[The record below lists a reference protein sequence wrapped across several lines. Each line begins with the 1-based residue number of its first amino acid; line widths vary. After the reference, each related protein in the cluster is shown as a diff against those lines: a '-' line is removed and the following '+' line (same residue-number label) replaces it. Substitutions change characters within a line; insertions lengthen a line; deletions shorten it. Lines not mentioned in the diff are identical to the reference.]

1 MPSRNPCGARAPLLF
16 LTRRWPTLFRVPAA
30 TSAKL
35 GLRRDITLFLLSL
48 AIFFVCIIAILTLAL
63 QTAVARAEESTRQQ
77 WEIAADAVAE
87 RLSTA
92 DLRSSGTA
100 ASTLLW
106 ARSRFDVTAL
116 ELRTKTGVIRSG
128 TPAADLASLQRTVPG
143 AALTLW
149 FDDSALRVHRRT
161 FYGIAGICLLSAA
174 ITTIVVLLYVPKI
187 IGPFERLL
195 EQARRVGDEETT
207 QDEASYVLSTFRET
221 IEKLEAREQEL
232 SELHGREKTRADD
245 LERISATLTRSLSSG
260 FLSVDPAGRIADL
273 NGAGAQILGIAAGDD
288 VIGKPIEEAIAAP
301 LSAVLRRSLDESLAF
316 TRLEVRQPVGDTP
329 MELGVT
335 TVPLRTA
342 TDATLGVLALFTNLT
357 PIRELEDRVRA
368 LQTLA
373 DLGEMAAGVAHE
385 FRNSLST
392 ISGYLKLAL
401 REPFPE
407 PVAAKLKAAE
417 EEAKG
422 LAAAVAA
429 LLNFARPFQ
438 LDVQP
443 LNLATL
449 VTATV
454 APLAEGAPDVP
465 LAIDV
470 EDAAMEGDATL
481 LARAIENGVRNA
493 IESVRARES
502 GEVSITVRARPE
514 PHLVIADTGMGL
526 DPADVPRLFLP
537 FQTQRPGGFGLGL
550 SLVKKIV
557 LLHQGTVELDGEPG
571 RGATLTMRF
580 TPAQP
585 GNGGL

>member
-1 MPSRNPCGARAPLLF
+1 VRAAP
-16 LTRRWPTLFRVPAA
+16 P
-30 TSAKL
+30 AKL

-63 QTAVARAEESTRQQ
+63 QMAVARAEDSTHRQ
-77 WEIAADAVAE
+77 WDVAADAIAE
-87 RLSTA
+87 RLSTV
-92 DLRSSGTA
+92 DLRSSGA
-100 ASTLLW
+100 ATSTLLW

-116 ELRTKTGVIRSG
+116 ELRTRDGVIRSG
-128 TPAADLASLQRTVPG
+128 TPARELASLQRNVPG
-143 AALTLW
+143 ATLTLW
-149 FDDSALRVHRRT
+149 FDDSALRIHRRT
-161 FYGIAGICLLSAA
+161 FYGIAFICLISGA

-187 IGPFERLL
+187 VGPFERLL
-195 EQARRVGDEETT
+195 EQARRVGDDQGESP
-207 QDEASYVLSTFRET
+207 DEASYVIRTFRET
-221 IEKLEAREQEL
+221 IEKLESREKEL
-232 SELHGREKTRADD
+232 SELHEREKTRADD
-245 LERISATLTRSLSSG
+245 LERISATLTRSLGSG
-260 FLSVDPAGRIADL
+260 FLSVDPTGRIADL
-273 NGAGAQILGIAAGDD
+273 NGAGSQILGIASAAD
-288 VIGKPIEEAIAAP
+288 VIGKPIEEAIHPP

-316 TRLEVRQPVGDTP
+316 TRLEVRQPTGGEPAD
-329 MELGVT
+329 LGVT

-357 PIRELEDRVRA
+357 PIRELEERVRA

-407 PVAAKLKAAE
+407 PIAAKLKAAE

-438 LDVQP
+438 LDLQP

-454 APLAEGAPDVP
+454 APLADGAPDVT
-465 LAIDV
+465 LHVDA
-470 EDAAMEGDATL
+470 EDADIEGDATL

-493 IESVRARES
+493 IESVHAKES
-502 GEVSITVRARPE
+502 GAVSVTVRARPE
-514 PHLVIADTGMGL
+514 PHIIIADSGMGL

-550 SLVKKIV
+550 SLIKKIV
-557 LLHQGTVELDGEPG
+557 LLHQGTVELDGQPG
-571 RGATLTMRF
+571 HGATLTLRF
-580 TPAQP
+580 TPPAA
-585 GNGGL
+585 

>member
-1 MPSRNPCGARAPLLF
+1 VRAAP
-16 LTRRWPTLFRVPAA
+16 P
-30 TSAKL
+30 AKL

-63 QTAVARAEESTRQQ
+63 QMAVARAEDSTHRQ
-77 WEIAADAVAE
+77 WDVAADAIAE
-87 RLSTA
+87 RLATV
-92 DLRSSGTA
+92 DLRSSGA
-100 ASTLLW
+100 ATSTLLW

-116 ELRTKTGVIRSG
+116 ELRTRDGVIRSG
-128 TPAADLASLQRTVPG
+128 TPARELASLQRNVPG
-143 AALTLW
+143 ATLTLW
-149 FDDSALRVHRRT
+149 FDDSALRIHRRT
-161 FYGIAGICLLSAA
+161 FYGIAFICLISGA

-187 IGPFERLL
+187 VGPFERLL
-195 EQARRVGDEETT
+195 EQARRVGDDQGESP
-207 QDEASYVLSTFRET
+207 DEASYVIRTFRET
-221 IEKLEAREQEL
+221 IEKLESREKEL
-232 SELHGREKTRADD
+232 SELHEREKTRADD
-245 LERISATLTRSLSSG
+245 LERISATLTRSLGSG
-260 FLSVDPAGRIADL
+260 FLSVDPTGRIADL
-273 NGAGAQILGIAAGDD
+273 NGAGSQILGIASAAD
-288 VIGKPIEEAIAAP
+288 VIGKPIEEAIQPP

-316 TRLEVRQPVGDTP
+316 TRLEVRQPTGGEPAD
-329 MELGVT
+329 LGVT

-357 PIRELEDRVRA
+357 PIRELEERVRA

-407 PVAAKLKAAE
+407 PIAVKLKAAE

-438 LDVQP
+438 LDLQP

-449 VTATV
+449 VTTTV
-454 APLAEGAPDVP
+454 APLADGAPDVT
-465 LAIDV
+465 LHVDA
-470 EDAAMEGDATL
+470 EDADIEGDATL

-493 IESVRARES
+493 IESVCAKES
-502 GEVSITVRARPE
+502 GSVSVTVRARPE
-514 PHLVIADTGMGL
+514 PHIVIADSGMGL

-550 SLVKKIV
+550 SLIKKIV
-557 LLHQGTVELDGEPG
+557 LLHQGTVELDGQPG
-571 RGATLTMRF
+571 HGATLTLRF
-580 TPAQP
+580 TPPAA
-585 GNGGL
+585 